1 MCPRPGPLAA
11 SALMVLLHS
20 CSARVGAWMC
30 ATAMLTAA
38 TAQALDTNAVL
49 NAWFAAQTNL
59 QSWTAEFTE
68 TRTFKALAQPLQ
80 TPGRAWVA
88 MPDRFRWELGNP
100 AQTIVVR
107 QGNELVIVYPRLK
120 RAERYPLDSRQA
132 GPWKDAMA
140 LMQAGM
146 PRSRAELESNF
157 KLVSLAQTNAAWLL
171 SLQPRSSFARRMMP
185 EVRVEL
191 ATDGFSLQANQVTFT
206 DGSTMR
212 DEFRN
217 AQVNQPLEASL
228 FTPPVGPEFKVVS
241 PHTQ

>member
-1 MCPRPGPLAA
+1 MA
-11 SALMVLLHS
+11 LLHL
-20 CSARVGAWMC
+20 CSAKVGAWIC
-30 ATAMLTAA
+30 ATAMMTAA
-38 TAQALDTNAVL
+38 TTQALDTNAVL

-59 QSWTAEFTE
+59 RTWAAEFTE

-107 QGNELVIVYPRLK
+107 HGNELVIVYPRLK
-120 RAERYPLDSRQA
+120 RAERYPLEGGQA

-146 PRSRAELESNF
+146 PRNRAELESNF
-157 KLVSLAQTNAAWLL
+157 NLMSLAQTNAGWPL
-171 SLQPRSSFARRMMP
+171 SLQPKSSFARRMMP

-191 ATDGFSLQANQVTFT
+191 ATNGLSLQANQVTFT

-217 AQVNQPLEASL
+217 AQTNVPLESSI
-228 FTPPVGPEFKVVS
+228 FTPPIGPDFKIIS